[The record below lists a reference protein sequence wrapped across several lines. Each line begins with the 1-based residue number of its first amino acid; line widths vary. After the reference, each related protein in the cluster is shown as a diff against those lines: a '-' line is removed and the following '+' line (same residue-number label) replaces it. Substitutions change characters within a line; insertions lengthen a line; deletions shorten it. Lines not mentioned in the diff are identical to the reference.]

1 LNFITRSTNS
11 LTNNV
16 IGIFMSLVKSIGNK
30 KVNFDFN
37 KNFISIFIDKINTSD
52 LQFINQ
58 TLKDLHPSDVANL
71 IENLPYENRVK
82 LMEIESFNLAPEI
95 FIELNE
101 SVQSEVLQLLSI
113 DSISNIIKR
122 LESDNAVAILE
133 NLELSKKNLILDKLP
148 PKDRFLLEEG
158 LSYPEDSA
166 ARIMQR
172 EFTAIPSDWTVGQT
186 IDYLRESKDLPQE
199 FLEIFIVD
207 NDFKPIGI
215 VPSSRVLRTSRDS
228 KMNSIMREMPVLISV
243 NMDKEEV
250 GYTFENYNLLSAGVV
265 NKDNKLVGMITADDV
280 VTVVQ
285 EEAEEDVLRLAGVGD
300 EEITDSVFVKTKRR
314 FNWLLVNL
322 ATALLA
328 SWVISIFGAEIE
340 KVVALAFLMPIVASM
355 GGNAGMQTLAVTIRA
370 IATKELSSS
379 NINKIVG
386 KEFFI
391 GVLNGII
398 FAVITGVVVLLW
410 FKQIDLSIIIAASM
424 VLNMIVAGLFGI
436 LIPVTL
442 KKFKIDPA
450 LASSVF
456 VTTVTDVIGFLSF
469 LGIGSLVFL

>member
-1 LNFITRSTNS
+1 
-11 LTNNV
+11 
-16 IGIFMSLVKSIGNK
+16 MSLIKSIGSK

-37 KNFISIFIDKINTSD
+37 KNFISTFIEKINSSD

-71 IENLPYENRVK
+71 IENLPEGTRVK
-82 LMEIESFNLAPEI
+82 LIEMESFNVAPEI

-101 SVQSEVLQLLSI
+101 SIQGEVLQLLSI

-133 NLELSKKNLILDKLP
+133 NLELEKKNLILDKLP

-215 VPSSRVLRTSRDS
+215 VPSSRVLRTPREA
-228 KMNSIMREMPVLISV
+228 KMNLIMREMPVLISV

-250 GYTFENYNLLSAGVV
+250 GHTFENYNLVSAGVV
-265 NKDNKLVGMITADDV
+265 NKNNKLVGMITADDV

-300 EEITDSVFVKTKRR
+300 EEITDTVFVKTKRR
-314 FNWLLVNL
+314 FNWLLINL
-322 ATALLA
+322 GTALLA

-379 NINKIVG
+379 NMNKIVG
-386 KEFFI
+386 KEFLI

-398 FAVITGVVVLLW
+398 FAIITGVVVQLW
-410 FKQIDLSIIIAASM
+410 FKTFDLSIIIAASM

-442 KKFKIDPA
+442 KKMKIDPA

>member
-1 LNFITRSTNS
+1 
-11 LTNNV
+11 
-16 IGIFMSLVKSIGNK
+16 MSLIKSIGSK

-37 KNFISIFIDKINTSD
+37 KNFISTFIEKINGSD

-71 IENLPYENRVK
+71 IENLPEETRIK
-82 LMEIESFNLAPEI
+82 LIEIESFNIAPEI

-101 SVQSEVLQLLSI
+101 SIQSEVLQLLSI
-113 DSISNIIKR
+113 DSISNIVKR

-133 NLELSKKNLILDKLP
+133 NLELEKKNSILDKLP

-199 FLEIFIVD
+199 FLEIFVVD

-215 VPSSRVLRTSRDS
+215 VPSSRVLRTSRDA
-228 KMNSIMREMPVLISV
+228 KMNLIMREMPVLISV

-250 GYTFENYNLLSAGVV
+250 GHAFENYNLVSAGVV
-265 NKDNKLVGMITADDV
+265 NKNNKLVGMITADDV

-300 EEITDSVFVKTKRR
+300 EEITDTVFVKTKRR

-398 FAVITGVVVLLW
+398 FAIITGLIVQLW

-442 KKFKIDPA
+442 KKMKIDPA

>member
-1 LNFITRSTNS
+1 
-11 LTNNV
+11 
-16 IGIFMSLVKSIGNK
+16 MSLIKSIGNK

-37 KNFISIFIDKINTSD
+37 KNFITIFSDKINNSD

-58 TLKDLHPSDVANL
+58 TLKDLHPSDTANL
-71 IENLPYENRVK
+71 IENLSYDTRVK
-82 LMEIESFNLAPEI
+82 LIEIESFNLAPEI

-101 SVQSEVLQLLSI
+101 SIQGEVLLLLSI
-113 DSISNIIKR
+113 DSVSNIIKR
-122 LESDNAVAILE
+122 LESDDAVSILE
-133 NLELSKKNLILDKLP
+133 NLELDKKNLILEKLP

-199 FLEIFIVD
+199 FLEIFVVD

-215 VPSSRVLRTSRDS
+215 VPSSRVLRTSRES

-243 NMDKEEV
+243 DMDKEEV
-250 GYTFENYNLLSAGVV
+250 GQAFENYNLVSAGVV
-265 NKDNKLVGMITADDV
+265 NKNNKLVGMITADDV

-300 EEITDSVFVKTKRR
+300 EEITDTVFVKTKRR

-379 NINKIVG
+379 NINKIIS

-398 FAVITGVVVLLW
+398 FAIITGAVVQLW

-442 KKFKIDPA
+442 KRMNIDPA

>member
-1 LNFITRSTNS
+1 
-11 LTNNV
+11 
-16 IGIFMSLVKSIGNK
+16 MSLIKSIGSK

-37 KNFISIFIDKINTSD
+37 KNFISTFIEKISSSD
-52 LQFINQ
+52 LQFITQ

-71 IENLPYENRVK
+71 IENLPEETRVK
-82 LMEIESFNLAPEI
+82 LIEMESFNIAPEI

-101 SVQSEVLQLLSI
+101 SIQSEVLQLLSN
-113 DSISNIIKR
+113 DSIANIVKR

-133 NLELSKKNLILDKLP
+133 NLELEKKNSILDKLP

-215 VPSSRVLRTSRDS
+215 VPSSRVLRTARDS
-228 KMNSIMREMPVLISV
+228 KMSLIMREMPVLISV

-250 GYTFENYNLLSAGVV
+250 GHTFENYNLVSAGVV
-265 NKDNKLVGMITADDV
+265 NKNNKLVGMITADDV

-322 ATALLA
+322 GTALLA

-379 NINKIVG
+379 NINKIIG
-386 KEFFI
+386 KEFLI

-398 FAVITGVVVLLW
+398 FAIITGAVVQLW
-410 FKQIDLSIIIAASM
+410 FKQIDLAIIIAASM

-442 KKFKIDPA
+442 KKMKIDPA

>member
-1 LNFITRSTNS
+1 
-11 LTNNV
+11 
-16 IGIFMSLVKSIGNK
+16 MSLIKSIGNK
-30 KVNFDFN
+30 KVNLDFN
-37 KNFISIFIDKINTSD
+37 KDFITVFSEKINISD
-52 LQFINQ
+52 IQFINQ
-58 TLKDLHPSDVANL
+58 TLKELHPSDTANL
-71 IENLPYENRVK
+71 IENLSFETRVK
-82 LMEIESFNLAPEI
+82 LIEIESFIIAPEI

-101 SVQSEVLQLLSI
+101 SIQSEVLHLISI
-113 DSISNIIKR
+113 DSIAEIVKR
-122 LESDNAVAILE
+122 LESDDAVAILE
-133 NLELSKKNLILDKLP
+133 NVEIDKKNKILDKLP

-207 NDFKPIGI
+207 NEFKPIGI
-215 VPSSRVLRTSRDS
+215 VPSSRVLRTARDS
-228 KMNSIMREMPVLISV
+228 KMSSIMREMPVLISV

-250 GYTFENYNLLSAGVV
+250 GTTFESYNLVSAGVV
-265 NKDNKLVGMITADDV
+265 NKNNKLVGMITADDV

-285 EEAEEDVLRLAGVGD
+285 EEAEEDVLRLAGVGN

-314 FNWLLVNL
+314 FNWLLINL

-379 NINKIVG
+379 NINKIIT

-398 FAVITGVVVLLW
+398 FAIITGVVVQLW
-410 FKQIDLSIIIAASM
+410 FKQFDLSIIIAASM

-442 KKFKIDPA
+442 KKMNIDPA

>member
-1 LNFITRSTNS
+1 
-11 LTNNV
+11 
-16 IGIFMSLVKSIGNK
+16 MSLIKSIGNK
-30 KVNFDFN
+30 KVNLDFN
-37 KNFISIFIDKINTSD
+37 KNFITTFSDKINVGD

-71 IENLPYENRVK
+71 IENLAYETRVK
-82 LMEIESFNLAPEI
+82 LIEIESFNVAPEI

-101 SVQSEVLQLLSI
+101 SIQSEVLQLLSI
-113 DSISNIIKR
+113 NSISNIIKR
-122 LESDNAVAILE
+122 LESDDAVSILE
-133 NLELSKKNLILDKLP
+133 NLELNKKNLILDKLP

-186 IDYLRESKDLPQE
+186 IDYLRESKELPQE

-207 NDFKPIGI
+207 NEFIPIGI
-215 VPSSRVLRTSRDS
+215 VPSSRVLRTSRES
-228 KMNSIMREMPVLISV
+228 KMSSIMREMPVLISV

-250 GYTFENYNLLSAGVV
+250 GHTFENYNLVSAGVV
-265 NKDNKLVGMITADDV
+265 NKNNKLVGMITADDV

-285 EEAEEDVLRLAGVGD
+285 EEAEEDVLLLAGVGN

-379 NINKIVG
+379 NINKIIS

-398 FAVITGVVVLLW
+398 FAIITGIIVQLW
-410 FKQIDLSIIIAASM
+410 FKQSDLSIIIAASM
-424 VLNMIVAGLFGI
+424 VLNMIVAGLCGI

-442 KKFKIDPA
+442 KKMNIDPA

-469 LGIGSLVFL
+469 LGIGSLVSL

>member
-1 LNFITRSTNS
+1 
-11 LTNNV
+11 
-16 IGIFMSLVKSIGNK
+16 MSLVKSIGNK

-37 KNFISIFIDKINTSD
+37 KNFITIFSDKINISD

-58 TLKDLHPSDVANL
+58 TLKDLHPSDTANL
-71 IENLPYENRVK
+71 IENLSHETRVK
-82 LMEIESFNLAPEI
+82 LIEIESFNIAPEI

-101 SVQSEVLQLLSI
+101 SIQGEVLQLLSI
-113 DSISNIIKR
+113 DSVSNIIKR
-122 LESDNAVAILE
+122 LESDDAVAILE
-133 NLELSKKNLILDKLP
+133 NLDLDKKNLILDKLP
-148 PKDRFLLEEG
+148 PKDRFFLEED

-215 VPSSRVLRTSRDS
+215 VPSSRVLRTSRES

-250 GYTFENYNLLSAGVV
+250 GHTFENYNLVSAGVI
-265 NKDNKLVGMITADDV
+265 NKNNKLVGMITADDV

-285 EEAEEDVLRLAGVGD
+285 EEAEEDVLRLAGVGN
-300 EEITDSVFVKTKRR
+300 EEITDTVFVKTRRR
-314 FNWLLVNL
+314 FNWLLINL

-355 GGNAGMQTLAVTIRA
+355 GGNAGMQTLAVTVRA

-379 NINKIVG
+379 NINKIIT

-398 FAVITGVVVLLW
+398 FAIITAVIVQLW
-410 FKQIDLSIIIAASM
+410 FRQIDLSIIIAASM

-442 KKFKIDPA
+442 KRMNIDPA

>member
-1 LNFITRSTNS
+1 
-11 LTNNV
+11 
-16 IGIFMSLVKSIGNK
+16 MSLIKSIGNK

-37 KNFISIFIDKINTSD
+37 KNFITIFSDRINVSD

-58 TLKDLHPSDVANL
+58 TLKDLHPSDVSNL
-71 IENLPYENRVK
+71 IENLSYETRVK
-82 LMEIESFNLAPEI
+82 LIEIESFSIAPEI

-101 SVQSEVLQLLSI
+101 SIQSEVLLLLSI
-113 DSISNIIKR
+113 ESISNIIKR
-122 LESDNAVAILE
+122 LESDDAVAILE
-133 NLELSKKNLILDKLP
+133 NLDLEKKNLILDKLP

-186 IDYLRESKDLPQE
+186 IDYFRESKDLPQE

-215 VPSSRVLRTSRDS
+215 VPSSRVLRTSRDL

-250 GYTFENYNLLSAGVV
+250 GHTFENYNLLSAGVV

-398 FAVITGVVVLLW
+398 FAIITGVIVLFW

-442 KKFKIDPA
+442 KKMKIDPA

>member
-1 LNFITRSTNS
+1 
-11 LTNNV
+11 
-16 IGIFMSLVKSIGNK
+16 MSLVKSIGNK

-37 KNFISIFIDKINTSD
+37 KNFITIFSDKINISD
-52 LQFINQ
+52 LHFINQ
-58 TLKDLHPSDVANL
+58 TLKDLHPSDTANL
-71 IENLPYENRVK
+71 IENLSHETRVK
-82 LMEIESFNLAPEI
+82 LIEIESFNIAPEI

-101 SVQSEVLQLLSI
+101 SIQGEVLQLLSI
-113 DSISNIIKR
+113 DSVSNIIKR
-122 LESDNAVAILE
+122 LESDDAVAILE
-133 NLELSKKNLILDKLP
+133 NLDLDKKNLILDKLP
-148 PKDRFLLEEG
+148 PKDRFFLEED

-215 VPSSRVLRTSRDS
+215 VPSSRVLRTSRES

-250 GYTFENYNLLSAGVV
+250 GHTFENYNLVSAGVI
-265 NKDNKLVGMITADDV
+265 NKNNKLVGMITADDV

-285 EEAEEDVLRLAGVGD
+285 EEAEEDVLRLAGVGN
-300 EEITDSVFVKTKRR
+300 EEITDTVFVKTRRR
-314 FNWLLVNL
+314 FNWLLINL

-355 GGNAGMQTLAVTIRA
+355 GGNAGMQTLAVTVRA

-379 NINKIVG
+379 NINKIIT

-398 FAVITGVVVLLW
+398 FAIITAVIVQLW

-442 KKFKIDPA
+442 KRMNIDPA